1 MTARRPTE
9 AAMTGKRDCVADILR
24 ELDLVRAEAL
34 GATEAAEA
42 EAERGQARGLLARL
56 RAAWRR
62 E

>member
-1 MTARRPTE
+1 
-9 AAMTGKRDCVADILR
+9 MTGKRDCVADILR